1 MTALTP
7 NSRKIERPPRP
18 VDAIVERVRRSVL
31 DGEYRA
37 GETLPPERELA
48 VTLGVSRL
56 TLRAALGRLETEGL
70 VRARQGD
77 GVRVLDLHEDATLA
91 VLPYIDATR
100 RDELFRSFLELR
112 RALACEAVALACE
125 RASDADL
132 DELEARAE
140 RQRTETD
147 DGRYVEGD
155 LAFSRRVLVAADNL
169 AMVLLFNTLV
179 PVYEAHPELG
189 RAITKDRETSLAGY
203 ALVLGLLRN
212 RDPEGARRSLA
223 AMLALADERALAEL
237 PRTRTKKTSPKS
249 TENPGSRRP

>member
-1 MTALTP
+1 MSAPSP
-7 NSRKIERPPRP
+7 NSLRIERPQRP
-18 VDAIVERVRRSVL
+18 VDAIVDRVRRAVL
-31 DGEYRA
+31 DGEFRA

-91 VLPYIDATR
+91 VLPYIESSR

-125 RASDADL
+125 RACDADL
-132 DELEARAE
+132 DDLEARAE
-140 RQRTETD
+140 RQRLESD
-147 DGRYVEGD
+147 DARYIEGD
-155 LAFSRRVLVAADNL
+155 LAFSRRVLLAADNL

-179 PVYEAHPELG
+179 PVYKAHPELG
-189 RAITKDRETSLAGY
+189 RAITKDREASLAGY

-223 AMLALADERALAEL
+223 AMLALADAQALAHL
-237 PRTRTKKTSPKS
+237 PRPRPPKTSTKS
-249 TENPGSRRP
+249 TAKPGSRRP